1 MKFKHFALSIAV
13 MSFPTVALAQS
24 GGHEHQASPDA
35 KATVVQPEMQ
45 KAFDELKALAGAWEG
60 RLTTDPPAPEADGKQ
75 AKVNLRVTSMGH
87 ALMHD
92 MKIDGRPDNPIT
104 MLVVDADRLLLTHY
118 CDADNRP
125 RMMGKRSADGKTVEF
140 DFVDVSGNLKYGH
153 MHHVVF
159 TFVDANHHIEEWTWM
174 APGDKATRARF
185 ELQRA
190 ASAGASS
197 GI

>member
-1 MKFKHFALSIAV
+1 MMSKQLALSMVV
-13 MSFPTVALAQS
+13 MSVSTVALAQS
-24 GGHEHQASPDA
+24 GGHDHSAPPEA
-35 KATVVQPEMQ
+35 KAAAVPSDMQ
-45 KAFDELKALAGAWEG
+45 KAFDELKTLAGAWEG
-60 RLTTDPPAPEADGKQ
+60 RLTTDPPAPEADGKLAQ
-75 AKVNLRVTSMGH
+75 VSLRVTSMGH

-125 RMMGKRSADGKTVEF
+125 RMTGKRSADGKRVEF

-174 APGDKATRARF
+174 APGDKAMRARF

-190 ASAGASS
+190 ASAGATS
-197 GI
+197 GS

>member
-1 MKFKHFALSIAV
+1 MMSKQLALSIVV
-13 MSFPTVALAQS
+13 MSVSTVALAQS
-24 GGHEHQASPDA
+24 HEHSAPPEA
-35 KATVVQPEMQ
+35 KAAAVPSDMQ
-45 KAFDELKALAGAWEG
+45 KAFEELKTLAGAWEG
-60 RLTTDPPAPEADGKQ
+60 RLTTDPPAPEAEGKLAQ
-75 AKVNLRVTSMGH
+75 VNLRVTSMGH

-125 RMMGKRSADGKTVEF
+125 RMTGKRSADGKRVEF

>member
-1 MKFKHFALSIAV
+1 MMSKQLALSMVV
-13 MSFPTVALAQS
+13 MSVSTVALAQS
-24 GGHEHQASPDA
+24 GRHDHSAPPEA
-35 KATVVQPEMQ
+35 KAAAVPSDMQ
-45 KAFDELKALAGAWEG
+45 KAFDELKTLAGAWEG
-60 RLTTDPPAPEADGKQ
+60 RLTTDPPAPEADGKLAQ
-75 AKVNLRVTSMGH
+75 VSLRVTSMGH

-125 RMMGKRSADGKTVEF
+125 RMMGKRSADGKSEEF

-190 ASAGASS
+190 ASAGATS
-197 GI
+197 GS